1 MLRRVCGGVQDG
13 EVGKGMAGLEKLR
26 SADKN
31 AFRESIHRDFIQA
44 GMPHSFQVPGQ
55 EAAINLML
63 RIL

>member
-1 MLRRVCGGVQDG
+1 
-13 EVGKGMAGLEKLR
+13 MAGLEKLR